1 MNPHSTRPLW
11 QRFSLFLIPL
21 MASNILQALSGTFNS
36 IFIGQMIGVE
46 ALAALAVF
54 FPILFLLIS
63 FIIGLSSGA
72 TVLIGQAWGARN
84 THRVK
89 QIAGTTMT
97 SAFVLGLVIALLG
110 TIFIEN
116 IMDLLGA
123 PENIR
128 ATTIQYAH
136 IMFLGQPG
144 FFIFLVA
151 TSVLRGVGDTI
162 TPLLSLILSL
172 LVGVVLTPALIQ
184 GWWGLPQL
192 GVMSAAWAFIGSF
205 LVVLVFLFFY
215 MRARK
220 LPLAPDAELL
230 RSLKPDFQ
238 LLGLILKLGIP
249 AGLQMI
255 VASVAGIVVVG
266 LVNRFGSNATAAY
279 GALNQ
284 VLNYVQFPAMSIG
297 IATSIFGA
305 QAIGAKRQDQLG
317 AITRTALI
325 LNLVIT
331 GSLIVLAYLFSQH
344 LVSLFITDPEV
355 VELTEYLL
363 HIVLWAILPFGWG
376 VVFSGMMR
384 ASGMVYAPMMLAL
397 AAILLIELPG
407 AIWLSQTSLG
417 LSGIWVAY
425 AASFT
430 GMMLMQG
437 AWYVFVWR
445 RKKIDA
451 LV

>member
-1 MNPHSTRPLW
+1 MDPLSTRPLW
-11 QRFSLFLIPL
+11 QRFAIFLLPL

-46 ALAALAVF
+46 ALASLATF
-54 FPILFLLIS
+54 FPILFFLIS
-63 FIIGLSSGA
+63 FIIGLSAGS
-72 TVLIGQAWGARN
+72 TILIGQAWGAKN
-84 THRVK
+84 LDRVK
-89 QIAGTTMT
+89 QITGTTLT
-97 SAFVLGLVIALLG
+97 TAFALGLFVAIIG
-110 TIFIEN
+110 GVWIEE
-116 IMDLLGA
+116 IMSLLGA

-128 ATTIQYAH
+128 QMAVDYGR
-136 IMFLGQPG
+136 IMFLGMPG
-144 FFIFLVA
+144 FFVFLIA
-151 TSVLRGVGDTI
+151 TSIMRGVGDTI
-162 TPLLSLILSL
+162 TPLVSLVLSM
-172 LVGVVLTPALIQ
+172 LVGVVLTPALID

-192 GVMSAAWAFIGSF
+192 GVNAAAWAFIAGF
-205 LVVLVFLFFY
+205 VVVLTFLFFY

-220 LPLAPDAELL
+220 LPLAPDAALL
-230 RSLKPDFQ
+230 RALKPDFT
-238 LLGLILKLGIP
+238 LLKLILKLGVP
-249 AGLQMI
+249 AGLQMV

-305 QAIGAKRQDQLG
+305 QAIGAKRIDQLQ
-317 AITRTALI
+317 AITRTALMM
-325 LNLVIT
+325 NLVIT
-331 GSLIVLAYLFSQH
+331 GALVLTAYLASGW

-355 VELTEYLL
+355 IELTQHLL
-363 HIVLWAILPFGWG
+363 HIVLWAIVPFGFG

-384 ASGMVYAPMMLAL
+384 ASGMVYAPMLLSLAG
-397 AAILLIELPG
+397 ILIIELPG

-425 AASFT
+425 AISFT
-430 GMMLMQG
+430 GMMVLQ
-437 AWYVFVWR
+437 ASWYHFVWKK
-445 RKKIDA
+445 KKIVA